1 MERKLVYLDNA
12 ATTPVSE
19 AVVAEMTKQ
28 LSENFGNPSSTH
40 TFGRKALEVVDQAR
54 HRIAQF
60 INARNDDEIIF
71 TSGGSESNNTVLRGI
86 AKKHNYDCQIITT
99 AIEHPSILNTA
110 KELQA
115 EGVDVVY
122 LPVDESG
129 HISLAALKAA
139 LTDKTVL
146 VSTMAVNNEVG
157 TINDLAQIGQIVHEY
172 NPEICF
178 HVDAVQGL
186 GNIDL
191 DVQAMQIDF
200 MSTSAHKINGPKYI
214 GFLYEKT
221 GLSLPSLIT
230 GGEQEKKRRAG
241 TTDAPSIAGF
251 GEAVK
256 LLQAVDRVA
265 EQKRY
270 QEFQKIVLD
279 ALDAN
284 HIKYEINGSLTGLV
298 SHHTLNLHLIGIGT
312 YVMLTNLDLAGFA
325 VSGGSACTAGSLTP
339 SHVLEAMYGK
349 NSPRIEESIRISFG
363 RMNTEEEVVAFAT
376 SLVKIA
382 KRLQNK

>member
-1 MERKLVYLDNA
+1 MERKLIYLDNA

-19 AVVAEMTKQ
+19 SVVTEMTKQ
-28 LSENFGNPSSTH
+28 LAENFGNPSSTH
-40 TFGRKALEVVDQAR
+40 TFGRKALEVVDEAR
-54 HRIAQF
+54 HRIAEF
-60 INARNDDEIIF
+60 INAQNDDEIIF
-71 TSGGSESNNTVLRGI
+71 TSGGSESNNTVLQGI
-86 AKKHNYDCQIITT
+86 AKKYHYDCQIITT
-99 AIEHPSILNTA
+99 AIEHSSILNTVKDLKA
-110 KELQA
+110 S
-115 EGVDVVY
+115 GVDVVY
-122 LPVDESG
+122 LPVDETG
-129 HISLAALKAA
+129 HIGLADLKAA
-139 LTDKTVL
+139 LTEKTVL

-157 TINDLAQIGQIVHEY
+157 SINDLAKIGQIVHEY
-172 NPEICF
+172 NPKICF

-214 GFLYEKT
+214 GFLYERT
-221 GLSLPSLIT
+221 GLTLPSLIT

-251 GEAVK
+251 GEAIK
-256 LLQAVDRVA
+256 ILQGVSRSD

-270 QEFQKIVLD
+270 QEFQQIVLD

-284 HIKYEINGSLTGLV
+284 EIKYQVNGSLTGLV

-339 SHVLEAMYGK
+339 SHVLTAMYGAD
-349 NSPRIEESIRISFG
+349 SPRIEESIRISFG
-363 RMNTEEEVVAFAT
+363 RLTKKSEVEAFADA
-376 SLVKIA
+376 LVKMA
-382 KRLQNK
+382 KRLQKA